1 MACDKRSVLLT
12 CPLLLRAAR
21 REPSDLTI
29 ATPAILRPSDT
40 DFDTESFH
48 KLLQHYATTR
58 SPVPRRRNQTRLGV
72 GGGVVPTSREFA
84 FATIGTQPS
93 SFCIGL
99 GAWKEMLGM
108 PRPILV
114 VTSRYPKEVEDRI
127 DRDYNARRDP
137 NQFPFSQ
144 QKLLSA
150 SEGADALFITPAD
163 RLESRFFQKVSSTVK
178 VIATYSVGFEH
189 IDLEAA
195 ARRKIQVA
203 YTPGVNSEATAD
215 IAMLL
220 LLGASRRAYEAQELV
235 RTGTW
240 KPLSPDMLLGWQ
252 VGGKVLGILGM
263 GRVGQ
268 AVARRA
274 RGFGMKIHYCNASE
288 LPAEIA
294 GDAVCHRD
302 PSDLL
307 RASQFLSL
315 HAPET
320 PQTRHFLNSKTISL
334 LPPGAIVVNTARGG
348 LVVDDDLIAA
358 LKSGWV
364 AAAGLDVF
372 EGEPKLHPEYLSLKN
387 TFLLPHIGSA
397 TIETRTAMGM
407 LALDNVEAVLNGRP
421 APTLVPS
428 VVGNGL
434 RH

>member
-1 MACDKRSVLLT
+1 MS
-12 CPLLLRAAR
+12 
-21 REPSDLTI
+21 
-29 ATPAILRPSDT
+29 
-40 DFDTESFH
+40 
-48 KLLQHYATTR
+48 
-58 SPVPRRRNQTRLGV
+58 
-72 GGGVVPTSREFA
+72 
-84 FATIGTQPS
+84 
-93 SFCIGL
+93 
-99 GAWKEMLGM
+99 GM
-108 PRPILV
+108 TKPILV

-127 DRDYNARRDP
+127 DRDYDARRNP

-144 QKLLSA
+144 QKLISTA
-150 SEGADALFITPAD
+150 EGADALFITPAD
-163 RLESRFFQKVSSTVK
+163 RLDSGFFQKISPTVK

-195 ARRKIQVA
+195 ARRKIPVA

-220 LLGASRRAYEAQELV
+220 LLGASRRAYEAQQLV
-235 RTGTW
+235 RTGAW
-240 KPLSPDMLLGWQ
+240 RPLSPDMLLGWQ
-252 VGGKVLGILGM
+252 IGGKVLGILGM

-274 RGFGMKIHYCNASE
+274 RGFGMKIHYYDTSE

-294 GDAVCHRD
+294 GDAVYHED

-320 PQTRHFLNSKTISL
+320 PQTHHFLNSKAISL
-334 LPPGAIVVNTARGG
+334 LPPGAIVVNAARGG

-358 LKSGWV
+358 LKSGRI

-372 EGEPKLHPEYLSLKN
+372 EGEPKLNPEYVSLKN

-397 TIETRTAMGM
+397 TIETRTTMGM
-407 LALDNVEAVLNGRP
+407 LVLDNVEAVLNGGP
-421 APTLVPS
+421 APTLVQP
-428 VVGNGL
+428 
-434 RH
+434 

>member
-1 MACDKRSVLLT
+1 
-12 CPLLLRAAR
+12 
-21 REPSDLTI
+21 
-29 ATPAILRPSDT
+29 
-40 DFDTESFH
+40 
-48 KLLQHYATTR
+48 
-58 SPVPRRRNQTRLGV
+58 
-72 GGGVVPTSREFA
+72 
-84 FATIGTQPS
+84 
-93 SFCIGL
+93 
-99 GAWKEMLGM
+99 MLGM
-108 PRPILV
+108 TKPILV

-127 DRDYNARRDP
+127 DRDYTARRNPD
-137 NQFPFSQ
+137 QSLFTQ
-144 QKLLSA
+144 QKLLSTA
-150 SEGADALFITPAD
+150 EGADALFITPAD
-163 RLESRFFQKVSSTVK
+163 RLDSEFFQKVSPTVK
-178 VIATYSVGFEH
+178 IIATYSVGFEH

-195 ARRKIQVA
+195 ARRNIPVA

-235 RTGTW
+235 RTGAW
-240 KPLSPDMLLGWQ
+240 KQPLGSDMLLGWQ

-274 RGFGMKIHYCNASE
+274 RGFGMTIHYSNASQ

-294 GDAVCHRD
+294 GDAVYHKD

-320 PQTRHFLNSKTISL
+320 PQTRHFLNSKAISL

-358 LKSGWV
+358 LKSGRV

-372 EGEPKLHPEYLSLKN
+372 EGEPKLHPEYVSLKN

-407 LALDNVEAVLNGRP
+407 LALDNVEAVLNGEP
-421 APTLVPS
+421 APTLVPGRS
-428 VVGNGL
+428 REIV
-434 RH
+434 

>member
-1 MACDKRSVLLT
+1 MTK
-12 CPLLLRAAR
+12 
-21 REPSDLTI
+21 
-29 ATPAILRPSDT
+29 
-40 DFDTESFH
+40 
-48 KLLQHYATTR
+48 
-58 SPVPRRRNQTRLGV
+58 
-72 GGGVVPTSREFA
+72 
-84 FATIGTQPS
+84 
-93 SFCIGL
+93 
-99 GAWKEMLGM
+99 
-108 PRPILV
+108 PILV
-114 VTSRYPKEVEDRI
+114 VTSRYPKDVEDRI
-127 DRDYNARRDP
+127 DRDFSARRNL
-137 NQFPFSQ
+137 NQVPFSQ
-144 QKLLSA
+144 QELLSA
-150 SEGADALFITPAD
+150 AEGADALFITPAD
-163 RLESRFFQKVSSTVK
+163 HLDSEFFQKVSSTVK
-178 VIATYSVGFEH
+178 IIATYSVGFEH

-195 ARRKIQVA
+195 ARRKIPIA
-203 YTPGVNSEATAD
+203 YTPGVNNEATAD

-235 RTGTW
+235 RTGAWT
-240 KPLSPDMLLGWQ
+240 PLSPDMLLGWQ

-274 RGFGMKIHYCNASE
+274 RGFGMKIHYHDRSE

-294 GDAVCHRD
+294 GDAVYHKD

-348 LVVDDDLIAA
+348 LVVDDDLIAS
-358 LKSGWV
+358 LKSGRI

-372 EGEPKLHPEYLSLKN
+372 EGEPKLNPEYVLLKN

-407 LALDNVEAVLNGRP
+407 LALDNVEAVLSGRP
-421 APTLVPS
+421 APTLVPDLS
-428 VVGNGL
+428 WKVA
-434 RH
+434 

>member
-1 MACDKRSVLLT
+1 MS
-12 CPLLLRAAR
+12 
-21 REPSDLTI
+21 
-29 ATPAILRPSDT
+29 
-40 DFDTESFH
+40 
-48 KLLQHYATTR
+48 
-58 SPVPRRRNQTRLGV
+58 
-72 GGGVVPTSREFA
+72 
-84 FATIGTQPS
+84 
-93 SFCIGL
+93 
-99 GAWKEMLGM
+99 GM
-108 PRPILV
+108 TKPILV

-127 DRDYNARRDP
+127 DRAYDARRNP

-144 QKLLSA
+144 QKLLA
-150 SEGADALFITPAD
+150 AAEGADAMFITPAD
-163 RLESRFFQKVSSTVK
+163 WLDSGFFQKVSPTLKIV
-178 VIATYSVGFEH
+178 ATYSVGFEH

-195 ARRKIQVA
+195 ARRKISVA

-235 RTGTW
+235 RTGAW

-274 RGFGMKIHYCNASE
+274 RGFGMRIHYSNASE

-294 GDAVCHRD
+294 GDAVYHED

-320 PQTRHFLNSKTISL
+320 PQTHHFLNSKAISL
-334 LPPGAIVVNTARGG
+334 LPPGAIVVNAARGG

-358 LKSGWV
+358 LKSGRI

-372 EGEPKLHPEYLSLKN
+372 EGEPKLNPEYVSLKN
-387 TFLLPHIGSA
+387 TFLLPHIATA
-397 TIETRTAMGM
+397 TIEPRTAMGM
-407 LALDNVEAVLNGRP
+407 LALDNMEAVLTGRP
-421 APTLVPS
+421 APTLIKT
-428 VVGNGL
+428 
-434 RH
+434 